1 MAYKVLALQVNSP
14 AVTRLSSR
22 EEAEAQMLASVAR
35 LDQQL
40 TMAIGQSGRDTLL
53 VVTPEAFLTG
63 PPSTEGIAEWR
74 DKAALEIDGPVY
86 EALSA
91 LVQHHQVY
99 FCGNAYEQDSYFP
112 ELFFQTSFI
121 IGPNGDVLLRYR
133 RLNATGIPTP
143 HDVWSLYLDAYGYD
157 SLFPVAKTNVGNLA
171 CLAGD
176 DLLYP
181 ELARCLTLRGAEVLL
196 HATAEANNPLP
207 PYRSIARQARAA
219 ENMAYL
225 VSANTAG
232 STDSLFPMAG
242 GGTKIIDPRGQVL
255 AEAGTGENLLT
266 TADIDLA
273 TIRDFRQRPA
283 ATNWLAQLRTE
294 LYADSY
300 SQHSIYPSGAL
311 LNQTPDRQ
319 QNLRAQQE
327 VVRRLYA

>member
-1 MAYKVLALQVNSP
+1 MAYKVLTLQVNSP

-22 EEAEAQMLASVAR
+22 ETAEAHMLGTIDR

-40 TMAIGQSGRDTLL
+40 TMALGQLGRDTLL

-63 PPSTEGIAEWR
+63 APTTESIAEWR

-86 EALSA
+86 NALSA

-99 FCGNAYEQDSYFP
+99 FCGNAYEQDNYFP

-143 HDVWSLYLDAYGYD
+143 HDVWELYLDAYGYD
-157 SLFPVAKTNVGNLA
+157 SLFPVAKTNIGNLA

-181 ELARCLTLRGAEVLL
+181 EMARCLTLRGAEVLL
-196 HATAEANNPLP
+196 HTTAETNNLQPS
-207 PYRSIARQARAA
+207 YRSIARQARAA

-232 STDSLFPMAG
+232 STDGLLPLAG
-242 GGTKIIDPRGQVL
+242 GGSKIVDPRGLIL
-255 AEAGTGENLLT
+255 AEAGAGENLLT
-266 TADIDLA
+266 AADIDLS
-273 TIRDFRQRPA
+273 TMRDFRQRPA

-300 SQHSIYPSGAL
+300 SQHGVYPSGTL

-319 QNLRAQQE
+319 QNLRTQQE